1 MRQKFAIT
9 VADVPMNIVCD
20 EKQET
25 VDAAVNLLDRQIRA
39 LTADK
44 SHSCT
49 KTEAALL
56 SALDYATRGMHLQTR
71 LKELEDFVHA
81 SDPTGGTF
89 EASLLRGENETLRAE
104 LQVSRG
110 AYDALLQDNATLF
123 QLNAKLVRQN
133 NESNARA
140 DRMHDQVLSILT
152 EVRELRE
159 RLAAM
164 CVETRAPSPSYG
176 QYEAEP
182 AIEVTPIEQ
191 QTTKKYEQMDLDEI
205 LNTAPKPAARPTPP
219 AGHPLEGSAAQG
231 ITVSTVSEPARIADM
246 LDFDGKNNYD
256 A

>member
-1 MRQKFAIT
+1 MRQKFSIT
-9 VADVPMNIVCD
+9 IAGVPMNIVCD
-20 EKQET
+20 ETQEI
-25 VDAAVNLLDRQIRA
+25 VDGAVNSIDRQIRA

-44 SHSCT
+44 SNSCT

-56 SALDYATRGMHLQTR
+56 TALDHAARCIHLQSR

-81 SDPTGGTF
+81 TDPTGGTF

-123 QLNAKLVRQN
+123 GLNAKLVRQN

-164 CVETRAPSPSYG
+164 CVETREPSASYSAYEEEPS
-176 QYEAEP
+176 
-182 AIEVTPIEQ
+182 IEITPHEQ
-191 QTTKKYEQMDLDEI
+191 QTTRKYEQMDLDDI
-205 LNTAPKPAARPTPP
+205 LNTAPRTRPTPP
-219 AGHPLEGSAAQG
+219 SGHPLEGSVAKGAATAGQAASPYAPHKSSYG
-231 ITVSTVSEPARIADM
+231 
-246 LDFDGKNNYD
+246 G
-256 A
+256 

>member
-25 VDAAVNLLDRQIRA
+25 VDTAVTMLDRQVRA
-39 LTADK
+39 LTSDK
-44 SHSCT
+44 AHSCT

-56 SALDYATRGMHLQTR
+56 TALDYATRGLNLQAR
-71 LKELEDFVHA
+71 LKELEEFVHA
-81 SDPTGGTF
+81 SDPNGGNF

-133 NESNARA
+133 SEANARA
-140 DRMHDQVLSILT
+140 DRMHDEVLSILT

-182 AIEVTPIEQ
+182 AIEITPNEQ
-191 QTTKKYEQMDLDEI
+191 QTTKKYEQMDLNEI
-205 LNTAPKPAARPTPP
+205 LTTAPRPAARPTPP
-219 AGHPLEGSAAQG
+219 TGHPLEGTTAEGAVPT
-231 ITVSTVSEPARIADM
+231 ISEPSRISDM
-246 LDFDGKNNYD
+246 LDFEGKNNYNG
-256 A
+256 